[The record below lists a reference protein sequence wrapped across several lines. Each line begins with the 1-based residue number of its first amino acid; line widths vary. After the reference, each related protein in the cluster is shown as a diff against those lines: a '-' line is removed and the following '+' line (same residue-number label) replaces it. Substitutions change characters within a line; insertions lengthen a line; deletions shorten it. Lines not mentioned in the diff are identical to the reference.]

1 MRRTGVAEKVIF
13 SLGAFLLSILLFVG
27 CQPFDEEIEYTFDED
42 EWLFDEEEWLYGG
55 GREWP
60 FGYKTTVSRHG
71 GPLILAHWMPW
82 YQGPRVQSEV
92 ANLHAYGA
100 PSGAG
105 VSGHWGGWGRYNP
118 TLYDERGR
126 SRIAARQYPLTGP
139 YHSGNVA
146 LLEYQASLMI
156 IAGIDGVI
164 IDWYGVHRVLDFGF
178 NHDNTV
184 ELVNVFNRAN
194 LNFLIM
200 YEDNTL
206 NMMEGHFDSVNNP
219 APITQQSREIGRM
232 SFDWAQEN
240 WFNNPLYVRFE
251 GRPVVLC
258 FGPQHFRGTRANWN
272 FLFDNVFPRPFFGD
286 IDNRYPWADTSFN
299 WPPMHL
305 SQMIGGRRT
314 LTEERLIEYLQNF
327 YGDVQSTRPFR
338 IATVFSAFDDSYAV
352 SLGYLAYNYGETFR
366 LTWDMAME
374 FEPHI
379 IQIATW
385 NDYGEGTIIEPTIER
400 GYNELEFIQ
409 DRVREWD
416 SNFPFTHEDL
426 RWPLEFYRLRFT
438 QSATPAQEAAIND
451 ATDALFRRDAEAF
464 RAAAERTGLTVDVND
479 LRPILR
485 GRQTRNING
494 GSE

>member
-1 MRRTGVAEKVIF
+1 MMMRIGVAKKAIF
-13 SLGAFLLSILLFVG
+13 SLGLALLVVLLFAG
-27 CQPFDEEIEYTFDED
+27 CQPFEEPM
-42 EWLFDEEEWLYGG
+42 LEE
-55 GREWP
+55 
-60 FGYKTTVSRHG
+60 TTVSRHG

-82 YQGPRVQSEV
+82 YIGPNFFSEKDSP
-92 ANLHAYGA
+92 AAF
-100 PSGAG
+100 G
-105 VSGHWGGWGRYNP
+105 VPGGSGHWRGWSRYEP
-118 TLYDERGR
+118 WLADEQGR

-164 IDWYGVHRVLDFGF
+164 IDWYGAYRVNDFGF

-184 ELVNVFNRAN
+184 ALVSVFRRAG

-206 NMMEGHFDSVNNP
+206 NMMAQQNP
-219 APITQQSREIGRM
+219 APITPQSRSIGRM
-232 SFDWAQEN
+232 SFDWAQNN
-240 WFNNPLYVRFE
+240 WFRDPLYVRFE

-258 FGPQHFRGTRANWN
+258 FGPQHFRGANNRADWDY
-272 FLFDNVFPRPFFGD
+272 LFSNVYPRPFFGD
-286 IDNRYPWADTSFN
+286 LDNRYPWADTSFP

-305 SQMIGGRRT
+305 SQMIDGRRT
-314 LTEERLIEYLQNF
+314 LTEARLREYLRNF
-327 YGDVQSTRPFR
+327 YEGVQSTRPFR

-352 SLGYLAYNYGETFR
+352 SYGYLAYNDGATFE
-366 LTWDMAME
+366 LTWNMAMD
-374 FEPHI
+374 FDPHI

-385 NDYGEGTIIEPTIER
+385 NDYGEGTIIEPTMER

-416 SNFPFTHEDL
+416 PAFPFTREDL

-438 QSATPAQEAAIND
+438 QTATPAQEAAIRD
-451 ATDALFRRDAEAF
+451 ATNALFRRDAAAF
-464 RAAAERTGLTVDVND
+464 RDAAARTGLDIDMGD

-485 GRQTRNING
+485 NQ
-494 GSE
+494 